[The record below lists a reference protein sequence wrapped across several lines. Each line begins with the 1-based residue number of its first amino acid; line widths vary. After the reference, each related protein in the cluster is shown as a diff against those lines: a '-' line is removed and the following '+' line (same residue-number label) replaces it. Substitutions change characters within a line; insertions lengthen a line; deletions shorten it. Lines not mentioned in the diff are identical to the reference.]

1 MIDSIVWKLRND
13 WWWGYWSDKE
23 MLNNLNSGWFYGNRV
38 DNYLLWRYEQY
49 LCNDNYPTPKITY
62 GEVISNESIEHIA
75 PQTQPNP
82 IENGYGIYED
92 IENPSE
98 GITSGN
104 WLNCVGNLMLMA
116 GRQNSSLGNRPF
128 PQKLE
133 VYGKD
138 NLLNQQKE
146 IIDFVT
152 DKNNPVWD
160 KASIER
166 RFNKIIQ
173 AAKDIWNLDKI

>member
-1 MIDSIVWKLRND
+1 
-13 WWWGYWSDKE
+13 
-23 MLNNLNSGWFYGNRV
+23 
-38 DNYLLWRYEQY
+38 
-49 LCNDNYPTPKITY
+49 
-62 GEVISNESIEHIA
+62 
-75 PQTQPNP
+75 
-82 IENGYGIYED
+82 
-92 IENPSE
+92 
-98 GITSGN
+98 
-104 WLNCVGNLMLMA
+104 MA
-116 GRQNSSLGNRPF
+116 GRQNSYLWNRPF

-173 AAKDIWNLDKI
+173 AAKDIWSAILMGCLVYVTIGV